1 MFETTPFWTVNFFL
15 FITLGFSSF
24 YLFLNKP
31 KKFLL
36 NNSIDRSTDSDY
48 SKLCKKYGFE
58 EIKKIETLLFNQM
71 PLPKDARI
79 APDKSLILG
88 EGDNWAG
95 RIELSS
101 SMEPLEA
108 STFFTTEYIK
118 YGWSLI
124 SSTKSKFT
132 ILVFASNT
140 RTLTLEISEGGPL
153 AAKSMIVMTVAP
165 KVQNPS
171 IPDSKK

>member
-1 MFETTPFWTVNFFL
+1 MKIALKIILISVLSFL
-15 FITLGFSSF
+15 IYGCATSDNLGD
-24 YLFLNKP
+24 L
-31 KKFLL
+31 
-36 NNSIDRSTDSDY
+36 
-48 SKLCKKYGFE
+48 SKRFE

-79 APDKSLILG
+79 SPDKSLILG

-108 STFFTTEYIK
+108 SAFFITEYPK
-118 YGWSLI
+118 HGWQLI
-124 SSTKSKFT
+124 SSTKAKLS
-132 ILVFASNT
+132 ILVFSSNT
-140 RTLTLEISEGGPL
+140 RTLTLEITEGGPL

-165 KVQNPS
+165 KVQS
-171 IPDSKK
+171 QATPDPKK

>member
-1 MFETTPFWTVNFFL
+1 MKKIIFI
-15 FITLGFSSF
+15 ITLLILSGCAT
-24 YLFLNKP
+24 
-31 KKFLL
+31 
-36 NNSIDRSTDSDY
+36 TDNLGDL
-48 SKLCKKYGFE
+48 SKRFE

-79 APDKSLILG
+79 SPDKSLILG

-108 STFFTTEYIK
+108 SAFFTTEYPK
-118 YGWSLI
+118 HNWQLI
-124 SSTKSKFT
+124 SSTKAKLS
-132 ILVFASNT
+132 ILVFTSST
-140 RTLTLEISEGGPL
+140 RTLTLEITEGGPL

-165 KVQNPS
+165 KVQNQA

>member
-1 MFETTPFWTVNFFL
+1 MKNLIKNGKIFKYILLAVTVFGLASCATTDN
-15 FITLGFSSF
+15 LGD
-24 YLFLNKP
+24 L
-31 KKFLL
+31 
-36 NNSIDRSTDSDY
+36 
-48 SKLCKKYGFE
+48 SKRFE

-79 APDKSLILG
+79 SPDKSLILG

-108 STFFTTEYIK
+108 SAFFTTEYPK
-118 YGWSLI
+118 HNWQLI
-124 SSTKSKFT
+124 SSTKAKLS
-132 ILVFASNT
+132 ILVFTSSA
-140 RTLTLEISEGGPL
+140 RTLTLEITEGGPL

-165 KVQNPS
+165 KVQNQA
-171 IPDSKK
+171 IPDPKK

>member
-1 MFETTPFWTVNFFL
+1 MKK
-15 FITLGFSSF
+15 II
-24 YLFLNKP
+24 YLFAAI
-31 KKFLL
+31 LL
-36 NNSIDRSTDSDY
+36 SSCATTDNLGDL
-48 SKLCKKYGFE
+48 SKRFE

-79 APDKSLILG
+79 SPDKSLILG

-108 STFFTTEYIK
+108 SAFFITEYPK
-118 YGWSLI
+118 HNWQLI
-124 SSTKSKFT
+124 SSTKAKLS
-132 ILVFASNT
+132 ILVFTSSS
-140 RTLTLEISEGGPL
+140 RSLTLEITEGGPL

-165 KVQNPS
+165 KVQNQT

>member
-1 MFETTPFWTVNFFL
+1 MRILLAKDFL
-15 FITLGFSSF
+15 FILTIFCLCSCATTDNLGD
-24 YLFLNKP
+24 L
-31 KKFLL
+31 
-36 NNSIDRSTDSDY
+36 
-48 SKLCKKYGFE
+48 SKRFD

-79 APDKSLILG
+79 SPDKSLILG

-108 STFFTTEYIK
+108 SAFFISEYPK
-118 YGWSLI
+118 HGWQLI
-124 SSTKSKFT
+124 SSTKAKLS
-132 ILVFASNT
+132 ILVFSNNT
-140 RTLTLEISEGGPL
+140 RTLTLEITEGGPL

-165 KVQNPS
+165 KVQNQVV
-171 IPDSKK
+171 PDSKK

>member
-1 MFETTPFWTVNFFL
+1 MNKTLLSFFILFFVFLSGCATTDN
-15 FITLGFSSF
+15 LGD
-24 YLFLNKP
+24 L
-31 KKFLL
+31 
-36 NNSIDRSTDSDY
+36 
-48 SKLCKKYGFE
+48 SKRFE

-79 APDKSLILG
+79 SPDKSLILG

-108 STFFTTEYIK
+108 STFFTTEYPK
-118 YGWSLI
+118 HGWQLI
-124 SSTKSKFT
+124 SSTKAKLS
-132 ILVFASNT
+132 ILVFSSNT
-140 RTLTLEISEGGPL
+140 RTLTLEITEGGPL

-165 KVQNPS
+165 KVQNQAA
-171 IPDSKK
+171 PDSKK

>member
-1 MFETTPFWTVNFFL
+1 MEVNLKYIFIGLFALMICACATT
-15 FITLGFSSF
+15 
-24 YLFLNKP
+24 
-31 KKFLL
+31 
-36 NNSIDRSTDSDY
+36 NNLSDL
-48 SKLCKKYGFE
+48 SKRFD

-79 APDKSLILG
+79 SPDKSLILG

-108 STFFTTEYIK
+108 SAFFITEYPK
-118 YGWSLI
+118 HEWQLV
-124 SSTKSKFT
+124 SSTKAKLT
-132 ILVFASNT
+132 ILVFSSST
-140 RTLTLEISEGGPL
+140 RTLTLEITEGGPL

-165 KVQNPS
+165 KVKNQVAPE
-171 IPDSKK
+171 SKK

>member
-1 MFETTPFWTVNFFL
+1 MKKLLPLFVLLILFGCATTDN
-15 FITLGFSSF
+15 LGD
-24 YLFLNKP
+24 L
-31 KKFLL
+31 
-36 NNSIDRSTDSDY
+36 
-48 SKLCKKYGFE
+48 SKRFE

-79 APDKSLILG
+79 SPDKSLILG

-108 STFFTTEYIK
+108 SAFFTTEYPK
-118 YGWSLI
+118 HNWQLI
-124 SSTKSKFT
+124 SSTKAKLS
-132 ILVFASNT
+132 ILVFTSNS
-140 RTLTLEISEGGPL
+140 RTLTLEITEGGPL

-165 KVQNPS
+165 KVQNQTL
-171 IPDSKK
+171 PDSKK

>member
-1 MFETTPFWTVNFFL
+1 MKK
-15 FITLGFSSF
+15 II
-24 YLFLNKP
+24 YLFAAI
-31 KKFLL
+31 LL
-36 NNSIDRSTDSDY
+36 SSCATTDNLGDL
-48 SKLCKKYGFE
+48 SKRFE

-79 APDKSLILG
+79 SPDKSLILG

-108 STFFTTEYIK
+108 SAFFITEYPK
-118 YGWSLI
+118 HNWQLI
-124 SSTKSKFT
+124 SSTKAKLS
-132 ILVFASNT
+132 ILVFTSSS
-140 RTLTLEISEGGPL
+140 RTLTLEITEGGPL
-153 AAKSMIVMTVAP
+153 AAKSMIIMTVAP
-165 KVQNPS
+165 KVQNQT

>member
-1 MFETTPFWTVNFFL
+1 MKKIIFIIVLLILSGCATTDN
-15 FITLGFSSF
+15 LGD
-24 YLFLNKP
+24 L
-31 KKFLL
+31 
-36 NNSIDRSTDSDY
+36 
-48 SKLCKKYGFE
+48 SKRFE

-79 APDKSLILG
+79 SPDKSLILG

-108 STFFTTEYIK
+108 SAFFTTEYPK
-118 YGWSLI
+118 HNWQLI
-124 SSTKSKFT
+124 SSTKAKLS
-132 ILVFASNT
+132 ILVFTSNM
-140 RTLTLEISEGGPL
+140 RTLTLEITEGGPL

-165 KVQNPS
+165 KVQNQVS
-171 IPDSKK
+171 PDSKK

>member
-1 MFETTPFWTVNFFL
+1 MKIMLKIILISALSFFIYGCATTDN
-15 FITLGFSSF
+15 LGN
-24 YLFLNKP
+24 L
-31 KKFLL
+31 
-36 NNSIDRSTDSDY
+36 
-48 SKLCKKYGFE
+48 SKRFE

-79 APDKSLILG
+79 SPDKSLILG

-108 STFFTTEYIK
+108 SAFFITEYPK
-118 YGWSLI
+118 HGWQLI
-124 SSTKSKFT
+124 SSTKAKLS
-132 ILVFASNT
+132 ILVFTSNT
-140 RTLTLEISEGGPL
+140 RTLTLEITEGGPL

-165 KVQNPS
+165 KVQNQAT
-171 IPDSKK
+171 PDPKK